1 MFLLFNS
8 CQETFVETNSTLNG
22 SKSLDKELSTK
33 FPDTYV
39 HGYVTKDNNSFAG
52 AKVELWKDGNLL
64 TYTYSAK
71 NGYYN
76 ICVCCQ
82 GAGTGYYIVKTEV
95 YIQGDPWSSSKLF
108 YFSTETG
115 PFDFN
120 INLPLAYTTEKISD

>member
-1 MFLLFNS
+1 MVLLFS
-8 CQETFVETNSTLNG
+8 ACQENFVETNSTSNG
-22 SKSLDKELSTK
+22 SKILDKEVTAK

-39 HGYVTKDNNSFAG
+39 HGYVTKNSNPYAG

-64 TYTYSAK
+64 TYTYSSK

-82 GAGTGYYIVKTEV
+82 GVGTGYYIVKTDV
-95 YIQGDPWSSSKLF
+95 YIQGDLWSSSALF
-108 YFSTETG
+108 YFNTETG

-120 INLPLAYTTEKISD
+120 IDLPLAYTTEKISD